1 MTITMAKDERI
12 NLRVSSERKALYAQV
27 AQSQGISV
35 TEFILNTVDREAQDR
50 ILDRSIFV
58 LAPEEFDQ
66 LVDQLSDV
74 EANQARLQK
83 LREIARPWAD

>member
-58 LAPEEFDQ
+58 LDPEEFDQ
-66 LVDQLSDV
+66 LVEKLSDV

-83 LREIARPWAD
+83 LREIARPWEV